1 MSRVHFS
8 SIFLEKLK
16 PSLTRV
22 EYWDQGFKGRG
33 SFGIRLSV
41 KGRKTFI
48 LLYREAGRLKRKTL
62 GTYPNLSL
70 AKARKRAYEDA
81 AKLTLGQKVNTD
93 TGKRT
98 FSDLA
103 NSFILKHPKQ
113 KSLKDRTVGQY
124 KRILAADLLPRWGR
138 LELSSITRSDIN
150 DLLDEVA
157 FERDSPVM
165 ANRELALISVMFNFA
180 LDAEWLDASPC
191 ARIKKRIVEK
201 ARERVLDRDEIRALW
216 GELANRPERTAAV
229 YRLILLTGQRGG
241 EVKQMR
247 WSQINDNLWV
257 IPSGVTKNKR
267 EHRVPLSEP
276 ALAILERLRAQ
287 QDVDLDCVFLSR
299 VGGTLSWMGKTTRQ
313 IQEVVGFHFT
323 PHDLRR
329 TCATNLSEL
338 GIDDTIIAR
347 ILNHSWVDQNVTAR
361 VYNRFQ
367 KLPEM
372 QRALARWGARLEQ
385 IVTGEPAKVLKM
397 R

>member
-1 MSRVHFS
+1 MSRVHLS

-48 LLYREAGRLKRKTL
+48 LLYREAGRLKRKSL
-62 GTYPNLSL
+62 GTYPALSL
-70 AKARKRAYEDA
+70 AKARKLAYEDI

-93 TGKRT
+93 TGRRT

-103 NSFILKHPKQ
+103 NSFMLKHPKQ
-113 KSLKDRTVGQY
+113 ASLKSRTVAEYQ
-124 KRILAADLLPRWGR
+124 RILAADLQPRWGN
-138 LELSSITRSDIN
+138 LELASITRGDVN
-150 DLLDEVA
+150 ELLDEIA

-165 ANRELALISVMFNFA
+165 ANRTLALISVMFNFA
-180 LDAEWLDASPC
+180 LDAEWIDANPC
-191 ARIKKRIVEK
+191 SRMKKRIVEK
-201 ARERVLDRDEIRALW
+201 SRERYLDHDEIRALL
-216 GELANRPERTAAV
+216 GELANQPDRTAAV

-241 EVKQMR
+241 EVRQMR
-247 WSQINDNLWV
+247 WSQIQGDLWV

-276 ALAILERLRAQ
+276 ALAILAQLRAM
-287 QDVDLDCVFLSR
+287 QDGDLDCVFPLL
-299 VGGTLSWMGKTTRQ
+299 VGGALSWMRKATLQ
-313 IQEVVGFHFT
+313 IQAAVGFHFT

-347 ILNHSWVDQNVTAR
+347 ILNHSWVDKNVTA
-361 VYNRFQ
+361 VYNRFP
-367 KLPEM
+367 KIPEM
-372 QRALARWGARLEQ
+372 RRALERWGARLEQ
-385 IVTGEPAKVLKM
+385 IVTKSPAKVVKF

>member
-1 MSRVHFS
+1 MSRVHLS
-8 SIFLEKLK
+8 SIFLEELK

-33 SFGIRLSV
+33 SCGIRLST
-41 KGRKTFI
+41 KGRQTFI

-62 GTYPNLSL
+62 GTYPALSL
-70 AKARKRAYEDA
+70 EKARKRAYEDI
-81 AKLTLGQKVNTD
+81 AKLTLGQKVDTD

-103 NSFILKHPKQ
+103 NSFMLKHPKQ
-113 KSLKDRTVGQY
+113 SSLKERTVAEY
-124 KRILAADLLPRWGR
+124 ARILAADLLPRWGS
-138 LELSSITRSDIN
+138 LELSSISRSDIN
-150 DLLDEVA
+150 ELLDEVA

-191 ARIKKRIVEK
+191 ARMKKRIVEK
-201 ARERVLDRDEIRALW
+201 SRERVLDHDEIRALW
-216 GELANRPERTAAV
+216 GELANRQERTAAV

-276 ALAILERLRAQ
+276 ALAILERLRAE
-287 QDVDLDCVFLSR
+287 QDVDLDCVFPSR
-299 VGGTLSWMGKTTRQ
+299 VGGSLSWMRKTTRK

-347 ILNHSWVDQNVTAR
+347 ILNHSWVDQNVTA

-367 KLPEM
+367 RLPVM
-372 QRALARWGARLEQ
+372 RQALERWGARLNQ
-385 IVTGEPAKVLKM
+385 IVTGESAKVLKI

>member
-1 MSRVHFS
+1 MSRVHLS

-33 SFGIRLSV
+33 SFGIRLST
-41 KGRKTFI
+41 KGRRTFI

-62 GTYPNLSL
+62 GTYPDLSL
-70 AKARKRAYEDA
+70 AKARKTAYEDT
-81 AKLTLGQKVNTD
+81 AKITLGQKVNMD

-113 KSLKDRTVGQY
+113 ASLKDRTVAEY

-191 ARIKKRIVEK
+191 ARMKKRIVEK
-201 ARERVLDRDEIRALW
+201 SRERVLDHGEIRALW

-241 EVKQMR
+241 EVKQIS
-247 WSQINDNLWV
+247 WSQIQGDLWV
-257 IPSGVTKNKR
+257 IPGDVTKNAR
-267 EHRVPLSEP
+267 EHRVPLSSQV
-276 ALAILERLRAQ
+276 LAILEQLRAM
-287 QDVDLDCVFLSR
+287 QDGDLDCVFPSS
-299 VGGTLSWMGKTTRQ
+299 VGGTLGRMRKTNRQ
-313 IQEVVGFHFT
+313 IQAAVGFHFT

-338 GIDDTIIAR
+338 GFDDTIIAR
-347 ILNHSWVDQNVTAR
+347 VLNHSWVDKNVTA

>member
-1 MSRVHFS
+1 MSRVHLS

-33 SFGIRLSV
+33 SFGLRLSV

-62 GTYPNLSL
+62 GTYPDLSL
-70 AKARKRAYEDA
+70 AKARKRAYEDT
-81 AKLTLGQKVNTD
+81 AKLTLGQKVATD

-103 NSFILKHPKQ
+103 NKFILKHPKQ
-113 KSLKDRTVGQY
+113 ASLKDRTVAEY
-124 KRILAADLLPRWGR
+124 KRILAADLLPRWGS

-150 DLLDEVA
+150 ELLDEIA

-180 LDAEWLDASPC
+180 LDAEWIDANPC
-191 ARIKKRIVEK
+191 ARMKKRIVEK
-201 ARERVLDRDEIRALW
+201 SRERILDHDEIRALW
-216 GELANRPERTAAV
+216 AELANQPERTAVV

-247 WSQINDNLWV
+247 WSQIQRDLWV
-257 IPSGVTKNKR
+257 IPAGVAKNKR
-267 EHRVPLSEP
+267 LHRVPLS
-276 ALAILERLRAQ
+276 ATVLAILERLRAKQ
-287 QDVDLDCVFLSR
+287 AGDHDFVFPSR
-299 VGGTLSWMGKTTRQ
+299 VGGTLSWMGKTNRQ
-313 IQEVVGFHFT
+313 VQDAVGFHFT
-323 PHDLRR
+323 LHDLRR

-338 GIDDTIIAR
+338 GIDETIIAR
-347 ILNHSWVDQNVTAR
+347 ILNHSWVDQNVTAI
-361 VYNRFQ
+361 YNRFQ
-367 KLPEM
+367 RLPVM
-372 QRALARWGARLEQ
+372 RQALERWGARLEQ
-385 IVTGEPAKVLKM
+385 IVTGEPAKVLKI